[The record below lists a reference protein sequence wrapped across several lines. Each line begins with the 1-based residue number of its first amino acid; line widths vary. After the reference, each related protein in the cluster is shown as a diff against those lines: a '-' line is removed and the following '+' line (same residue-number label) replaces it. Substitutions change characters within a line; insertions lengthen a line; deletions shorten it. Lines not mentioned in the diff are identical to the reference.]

1 MSTNNVSS
9 AAFYTNIQKSL
20 RAQGKAIKSMSD
32 TLDLLVK
39 LMLPLIPVTETRG
52 TILAEAHTSVTT
64 DGRTVAPV
72 SNQDLFGE
80 RTIEVIKANRA
91 RNLLSNV
98 ETEKDSNKQ
107 SLECLVRLYLNRTS
121 RNSRQ
126 EDEFYA
132 ANDENDG
139 FASAG
144 GAEANL
150 DFLGDNAVLVGQVY
164 SVWQSF
170 ARSRV
175 SEILS
180 QRPQY
185 NGLTW
190 YQIRNQ
196 DPIYHVEN
204 ELILEAEMRE
214 YELHLCVKR
223 WGSHALLSEA
233 FRNRSSY
240 YKKKQQKKCQP
251 AMSSR
256 QECNRLNDVLEEPS
270 DDESSMHLNSLP
282 IEAGPFSSRLV
293 PHLPMPSTL
302 GEQDERDAESEEEQH
317 EHHESYEPDR
327 REGQC
332 EAYDQAGEIE
342 SLEDHGNVG
351 DCREV
356 LDEEFPRLQQVK
368 RKALSSIDINKRA
381 KKRNVGKKAPSKVV
395 PSSKRR
401 TRSAK

>member
-132 ANDENDG
+132 ANDEDDG

-164 SVWQSF
+164 SVWQSAF
-170 ARSRV
+170 MWIEERKIKCSISNLRFHMCCQDGQAIFQPLHAFTDVISNLLRGNDAISKDFKNNIRTYNSALSFTSMNAKLDQRYTYSTLIPESDSRQIYIFDSDNELRNRMNVIENPDVNSAIMLNLQTMMHEVKSFVALFKTMEELSAEQPGGINDTRMIFRAEGTADARRYNSPSA
-175 SEILS
+175 SEI
-180 QRPQY
+180 
-185 NGLTW
+185 G
-190 YQIRNQ
+190 I
-196 DPIYHVEN
+196 
-204 ELILEAEMRE
+204 
-214 YELHLCVKR
+214 
-223 WGSHALLSEA
+223 
-233 FRNRSSY
+233 
-240 YKKKQQKKCQP
+240 
-251 AMSSR
+251 
-256 QECNRLNDVLEEPS
+256 
-270 DDESSMHLNSLP
+270 
-282 IEAGPFSSRLV
+282 
-293 PHLPMPSTL
+293 
-302 GEQDERDAESEEEQH
+302 
-317 EHHESYEPDR
+317 
-327 REGQC
+327 
-332 EAYDQAGEIE
+332 
-342 SLEDHGNVG
+342 
-351 DCREV
+351 
-356 LDEEFPRLQQVK
+356 
-368 RKALSSIDINKRA
+368 
-381 KKRNVGKKAPSKVV
+381 
-395 PSSKRR
+395 
-401 TRSAK
+401 